1 MAVYK
6 DKKRGTYF
14 FVIRVKKKDGTYKQI
29 KRRGFKNSREAK
41 LAEAEALLDYNN
53 DLEENP
59 SFEAVA
65 KEYLEWYQK
74 RRKASSYAKIEGIVR
89 IHLIPF
95 FKSKKIQ
102 DIKNRDVSQ
111 FHDSIIGTRKLATLQ
126 IIHVVLSA
134 IFNYAI
140 RMEYTNKNPARAIGN
155 FEGKPEK
162 HITFWTL
169 DEFREFMKYVDDFT
183 YYVMFMVLYYSGIR
197 KGEMLA
203 LTWGDIDFKNNVIN
217 VDKNN
222 YNGKVTST
230 KTGITRQVKMPKFV
244 MHLLARLKSQQDPK
258 MIYVVFGEF
267 KKPLST
273 TTIDRKFH
281 EYIKKS
287 GVKRIRV
294 HDFRHS
300 HASYLINKGV
310 IISVI
315 SKRLGHTDISTT
327 LNTYS
332 HLYPSTEQNAV
343 DDMELDFKPADILRL
358 KSQ

>member
-1 MAVYK
+1 VAIYK
-6 DKKRGTYF
+6 DKKRGTYYF
-14 FVIRVKKKDGTYKQI
+14 QTRVKKADGGYRQI
-29 KRRGFKNSREAK
+29 KRRGFKSSQEARR
-41 LAEAEALLDYNN
+41 AEAEAIIEFED
-53 DLEENP
+53 ETSANP
-59 SFEAVA
+59 YFEHVA
-65 KEYLEWYQK
+65 KEYLEWYKK

-95 FKSKKIQ
+95 FGNKRIQ
-102 DIKNRDVSQ
+102 NIRNRDVSK
-111 FHDSIIGTRKLATLQ
+111 FHDSIIDSRKLATLQ

-140 RMEYTNKNPARAIGN
+140 KMEYTQKNPARAIGN

-162 HITFWTL
+162 RINFWTL
-169 DEFREFMKYVDDFT
+169 DVFKAFMKHVDDFT
-183 YYVMFMVLYYSGIR
+183 YYVMFMVLYYSGMR

-203 LTWGDIDFKNNVIN
+203 LTWGDIDFDNNIIN
-217 VDKNN
+217 IDKNN
-222 YNGKVTST
+222 YNGKVTTT
-230 KTGITRQVKMPKFV
+230 KTGVTRQIKMPKFV
-244 MHLLARLKSQQDPK
+244 MHLLSRLKDNQNPK
-258 MIYVVFGEF
+258 MTYVVFGEY

-273 TTIDRKFH
+273 TTIDRVFH
-281 EYIKKS
+281 KYIKQS
-287 GVKRIRV
+287 GVKRIRI

-343 DDMELDFKPADILRL
+343 DDMESDFKRADILRI
-358 KSQ
+358 KSK